1 MNRRRRADI
10 ALSMSFDYSLLTENR
25 NLEKLNL
32 AYPLLLQAS
41 QYLISYLIGI
51 LKVRQMNP
59 RSRSKPIYP
68 IRPMHDSYPRFRD
81 LLILLS
87 AERHL
92 HSELS
97 LDTIT

>member
-1 MNRRRRADI
+1 MNRRRRAGI

-25 NLEKLNL
+25 NLEKINL
-32 AYPLLLQAS
+32 AYPLNAQAS

-51 LKVRQMNP
+51 LKVSQMNKH
-59 RSRSKPIYP
+59 SISKPIYP
-68 IRPMHDSYPRFRD
+68 IQPLHDSRPSRRD

-92 HSELS
+92 HSELAS
-97 LDTIT
+97 DTVT

>member
-1 MNRRRRADI
+1 MTCWHR
-10 ALSMSFDYSLLTENR
+10 SKQSFDYSLLTENR
-25 NLEKLNL
+25 SLEKIHL
-32 AYPLLLQAS
+32 AYPLHAQAN

-51 LKVRQMNP
+51 LKVIQMNP

-68 IRPMHDSYPRFRD
+68 IQPMHDSYLGFRD
-81 LLILLS
+81 PLILLS
-87 AERHL
+87 PERRL

>member
-25 NLEKLNL
+25 NLEKIHL
-32 AYPLLLQAS
+32 AYPLHAQAS
-41 QYLISYLIGI
+41 QYLLSYLIDI
-51 LKVRQMNP
+51 LKVIQMNP

-68 IRPMHDSYPRFRD
+68 IQPLHDSRPSRRD

-97 LDTIT
+97 LDTLT